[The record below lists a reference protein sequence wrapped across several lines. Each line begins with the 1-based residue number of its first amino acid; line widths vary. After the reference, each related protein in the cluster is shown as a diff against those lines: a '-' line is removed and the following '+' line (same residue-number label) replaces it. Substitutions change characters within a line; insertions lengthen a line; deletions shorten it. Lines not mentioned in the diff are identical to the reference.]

1 MDISMFLMFTLCRAD
16 VLPLTDLGN
25 KKGIMKLYDFKEL
38 PTPKQM
44 MEKSKSWQP
53 YQTIAAW
60 YLWSVLEN
68 N

>member
-1 MDISMFLMFTLCRAD
+1 MFLMFTLFRAD
-16 VLPLTDLGN
+16 VLPLTDLGI
-25 KKGIMKLYDFKEL
+25 KEGIMRLYDFKEL

-44 MEKSKSWQP
+44 MEKSKFWPP
-53 YQTIAAW
+53 YRTIAAW

>member
-1 MDISMFLMFTLCRAD
+1 MFLILTLFRTH
-16 VLPLTDLGN
+16 VLPLTDLGI

-44 MEKSKSWQP
+44 MEKSKFWQP
-53 YQTIAAW
+53 YRTIASW

>member
-1 MDISMFLMFTLCRAD
+1 MFLMFTLCRID
-16 VLPLTDLGN
+16 VFPLTDLGI

-44 MEKSKSWQP
+44 MEKSKSWQS
-53 YQTIAAW
+53 YRTIASW